1 MISVWSSTDV
11 PQGKRHRA
19 MLELIYGGAAS
30 GKSEYA
36 EARAIRRGGK
46 LYYLATMQRGSGSGD
61 ERIERHIKRREG
73 TAFITIERDRDIA
86 SVSEQIRGGT
96 VLLECLTN
104 LAANELFSGK
114 EKCPAEDVCQ
124 RIMSGIDAINESADT
139 LIIVS
144 GNVTQDGVIY
154 EEQTME
160 YIRLLAM
167 LNRKTADRADAV
179 YEVVCGCPKRLAG
192 KV

>member
-1 MISVWSSTDV
+1 
-11 PQGKRHRA
+11 
-19 MLELIYGGAAS
+19 MLELVYGGAAS

-36 EARAIRRGGK
+36 EARALKRGGE

-114 EKCPAEDVCQ
+114 EKCTAEDVCQ

-160 YIRLLAM
+160 YMSLLAM
-167 LNRKTADRADAV
+167 LNRKIAAEADAV
-179 YEVVCGCPKRLAG
+179 YEVICGCPKSLKAEG
-192 KV
+192 TE